1 MHKKFLYIFIL
12 VLSLLGTCASYAEVV
27 DKIVVVVNNE
37 VITQG
42 EIDRMLGAIYQEYAR
57 TYTGDALKK
66 KMEDAQQ
73 KVVEQ
78 LIDDRLILSEAKKL
92 NIEISGKDIDAR
104 ISEVE
109 SRFESKEK
117 FEETLAQQH
126 LSLKD
131 LRARYKE
138 QLMTKRLIDQRI
150 GSKIA
155 VTPVELS
162 NYYNSHI
169 DKFMMP
175 EEIKPRNILIKP
187 SEDPKKA
194 LELANNILAR
204 IREGSDFAE
213 LAKVYSEGPNAG
225 EGGLMGYI
233 KKGDLLPEIEKVVF
247 ELNEQETSGIIQTS
261 VGYHIFKVEEKKVP
275 KQMSLSEARNAIE
288 EILFQ
293 EKVKEKIKGWV
304 EGLKKNAY
312 IAFK

>member
-1 MHKKFLYIFIL
+1 MHKKSLYIFIL
-12 VLSLLGTCASYAEVV
+12 VLSLSGSRASYAEVV
-27 DKIVVVVNNE
+27 DKIVVVINNE

-66 KMEDAQQ
+66 KMEEAQQ

-138 QLMTKRLIDQRI
+138 QLMTKRLIDQKI

-175 EEIKPRNILIKP
+175 AEVKLRNILIKP
-187 SEDPKKA
+187 KEDPKKD
-194 LELANNILAR
+194 LELANSILAR
-204 IREGSDFAE
+204 LKEGSDFAE
-213 LAKVYSEGPNAG
+213 LAKVYSQGPNAS
-225 EGGLMGYI
+225 EGGLMGYV

-261 VGYHIFKVEEKKVP
+261 VGYHIFKVEEKKAS

-288 EILFQ
+288 EALFQ